1 MEVSEQYKLS
11 THIYIYRIDHY
22 PRLLNYEEQNA
33 GSDREEPKWEHF
45 MWNINLYKQSTKLNR
60 FSTNV
65 IKWCVQINRIFI
77 SFQTW
82 HFLTSAFAV
91 FLKKYASS
99 EAHSRTWCNIPWQ
112 STGGRDHSLGEKGRW
127 VYCACILEQFI
138 FFICRNGELML
149 LSRLHQSTNERF

>member
-1 MEVSEQYKLS
+1 
-11 THIYIYRIDHY
+11 
-22 PRLLNYEEQNA
+22 
-33 GSDREEPKWEHF
+33 

-91 FLKKYASS
+91 FLKKICFVRGSFSNLMQIYRDKVLGGGITVQGKRGAEYIVLVYSNSLFFSFVEMVSS
-99 EAHSRTWCNIPWQ
+99 CCSVGCTNRQTKGSNMSFTVNLYIVYHETSRMHTKSFELQHKIH
-112 STGGRDHSLGEKGRW
+112 TD
-127 VYCACILEQFI
+127 ILCF
-138 FFICRNGELML
+138 
-149 LSRLHQSTNERF
+149 